1 MSEEYDVVIV
11 GAGPAGLSAAVYAG
25 RAKLKALVL
34 EKEYIHGGQIVNTM
48 EIDNYLGL
56 PGTDGYEMAEKFRS
70 HAVMMGAEFAQ
81 GEAVGF
87 EQSAQGWIVKTKEQD
102 YRTKAVVVASGA
114 AHRMLGI
121 PGEKELKGRGVSYCA
136 VCDGAF
142 FRDRV
147 TAVVGG
153 GDAAVQDAIFLSR
166 LCRKV
171 YLIHRRDTLR
181 AAKSLADRLR
191 ELDNVEILWNTVPV
205 KIEGKEQVEHLEIK
219 NLVENAGQIIETDG
233 VFVAVGMEPDT
244 AAVPAELL
252 DEMGYINA
260 GEMGRTS
267 FPGFF
272 AAGDV
277 RTKQVRQI
285 ATAVADGAN
294 VIASVEKYLLS

>member
-1 MSEEYDVVIV
+1 MSGVYDVVIV

-56 PGTDGYEMAEKFRS
+56 PGTAGYEMAEKFYS
-70 HAVMMGAEFAQ
+70 HAGMLGAEFAK
-81 GEAVGF
+81 GEVIGF
-87 EQSAQGWIVKTKEQD
+87 EQSAQEWIVKTEERE
-102 YRTKAVVVASGA
+102 YRTKTVVMASGA

-121 PGEKELKGRGVSYCA
+121 PGEKEWKGRGVSYCA

-142 FRDRV
+142 FRGKV

-153 GDAAVQDAIFLSR
+153 GDVAVQDAIFLSR

-181 AAKSLADRLR
+181 AAKSLTERLR

-205 KIEGKEQVEHLEIK
+205 KIEGREQVEYLELK
-219 NLVENAGQIIETDG
+219 NLAEDAGQTIATDG

-244 AAVPAELL
+244 AAVPPEVLN
-252 DEMGYINA
+252 EKGYIAA
-260 GEMGRTS
+260 GEMCRTS
-267 FPGFF
+267 LPGFF

-294 VIASVEKYLLS
+294 VIASVEEYLLA